1 VPEYLLDEVEEH
13 LPRLS
18 KFLNKTK
25 KEVKKEL
32 ANLLEGIKIL
42 SMKNISK
49 ENDKQAQEIVADIDI
64 DDAPFIAF
72 HLQYKHKIWSGD
84 KKLKKG
90 LTAKGYGHFFI
101 TLEELK
107 QRIYKK

>member
-1 VPEYLLDEVEEH
+1 MPEYLLDEVEEH

-32 ANLLEGIKIL
+32 TNLLEGVKIL

-49 ENDKQAQEIVADIDI
+49 ENDKKAQEIVADIDI
-64 DDAPFIAF
+64 DDTPFIAF

-84 KKLKKG
+84 KQLKKG
-90 LTAKGYGHFFI
+90 LTAKGYGHFFV
-101 TLEELK
+101 TTEELK
-107 QRIYKK
+107 QRIYNQ